1 VAGDRVPKSSAGFES
16 GLTAVTLRLFVVA
29 GESQV
34 QRLRESTVALSPA
47 QSTCHRLGDSSNA
60 VPSFEAAVKIVLL
73 PFHKKPAA
81 GGESQIAGTKA
92 CSPLFFGG
100 GHRLRPRAAPLPCG
114 SIQENQPV
122 PLLLVV
128 DK

>member
-1 VAGDRVPKSSAGFES
+1 
-16 GLTAVTLRLFVVA
+16 VTFRLFVVA

-34 QRLRESTVALSPA
+34 ERLRESTVALSPA
-47 QSTCHRLGDSSNA
+47 QSTCHRPGDSSNA

-73 PFHKKPAA
+73 RLYKKPAA
-81 GGESQIAGTKA
+81 GGESQIPGAKA

-100 GHRLRPRAAPLPCG
+100 GHRLRPRATPLPYG

-122 PLLLVV
+122 PLLDVV